1 MKQKD
6 IFSPFVCKDPQTA
19 TPEAEAYM
27 WLETDDYRKIFT
39 VFFFFKYE
47 MKIMKLFSMKIKS
60 VAKIIIKILKYV
72 LNL

>member
-6 IFSPFVCKDPQTA
+6 IFNPFVCKDPQTA

-39 VFFFFKYE
+39 VFFFFLN
-47 MKIMKLFSMKIKS
+47 MKWK
-60 VAKIIIKILKYV
+60 
-72 LNL
+72 